1 VSEEFD
7 IIFCSLAP
15 KGESMEQS
23 KSKYEVAKEILD
35 ELSIVSTA
43 WETAKDIEN
52 EPEKTEKALDWYL
65 EQYKKVSRAMDN
77 S

>member
-1 VSEEFD
+1 
-7 IIFCSLAP
+7 
-15 KGESMEQS
+15 MEQG

-35 ELSIVSTA
+35 ELSIASTA
-43 WETAKDIEN
+43 WEIAKNIEN

-65 EQYKKVSRAMDN
+65 EQYKKVLRAMDN